1 MLTGLVYG
9 SKNEIGGTI
18 MRNIMKVEWVD
29 INGGTY
35 PLTRPNFGTDRKWL
49 DAEFPLDYFVFE
61 N

>member
-1 MLTGLVYG
+1 
-9 SKNEIGGTI
+9 

-29 INGGTY
+29 MNGGAY
-35 PLTRPNFGTDRKWL
+35 PLTRPNFETERKWL